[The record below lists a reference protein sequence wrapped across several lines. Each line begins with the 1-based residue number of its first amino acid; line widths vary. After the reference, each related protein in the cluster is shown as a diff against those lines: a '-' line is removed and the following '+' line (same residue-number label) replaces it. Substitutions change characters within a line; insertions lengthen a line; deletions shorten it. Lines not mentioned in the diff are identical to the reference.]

1 MAWIKFGKKDINT
14 RAITDLTPN
23 GHGELCLWAGNDK
36 LVNLSGLGI
45 SKKKA
50 LELIKE
56 AEQDEIKQAFSAV
69 KDEIVAE
76 VTENIKAELS
86 MDKPKFSSPL
96 SLKANKKQFFL
107 AMQVQI
113 MLEKRL
119 NSRQLWVMYS
129 PIGIQRL

>member
-14 RAITDLTPN
+14 RAITDITPN

-96 SLKANKKQFFL
+96 SLKANKK
-107 AMQVQI
+107 
-113 MLEKRL
+113 
-119 NSRQLWVMYS
+119 
-129 PIGIQRL
+129 